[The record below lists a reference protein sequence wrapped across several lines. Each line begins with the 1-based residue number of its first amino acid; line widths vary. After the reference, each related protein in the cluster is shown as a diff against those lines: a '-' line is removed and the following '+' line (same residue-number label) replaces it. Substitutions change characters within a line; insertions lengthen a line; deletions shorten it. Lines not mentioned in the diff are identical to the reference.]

1 MIMRKYYYFRDKQGY
16 FQVTYKSDG
25 ERLLLHTWDKKK
37 AYRTSSKW
45 LIKHM
50 VSKWLAG
57 YYYWVEEG

>member
-1 MIMRKYYYFRDKQGY
+1 MRKYYYFRDKQGY
-16 FQVTYKSDG
+16 FKLSYTQEG
-25 ERLLLHTWDKKK
+25 ERVMLRTTDKRQ